1 MTTEWSL
8 FGVFREQT
16 EERPFIPRI
25 TPNRGTVSRSDGA
38 QAGAFASE
46 RKIYN
51 SIFFSSSANLTNREL
66 PRTVR
71 YFSSSS

>member
-25 TPNRGTVSRSDGA
+25 TPNRGTMSRSDGA
-38 QAGAFASE
+38 QAGALRFQT
-46 RKIYN
+46 KIYN
-51 SIFFSSSANLTNREL
+51 SIFFGSSANLTNFKIV
-66 PRTVR
+66 PFSR